1 MLMSLLFQVEV
12 FLLIMAI
19 FVMIRAILRILTVFT
34 LKRGR
39 LIESEN
45 ELTVFSLS
53 LAYIIMILICG
64 LV

>member
-1 MLMSLLFQVEV
+1 MSLLFQFEV

-19 FVMIRAILRILTVFT
+19 FVMIRASLRILTVFT

-45 ELTVFSLS
+45 ELTIFSLS

>member
-19 FVMIRAILRILTVFT
+19 FVMIRASLRILTVFT

>member
-1 MLMSLLFQVEV
+1 MSLLFQVEV

-19 FVMIRAILRILTVFT
+19 FVMIRASLRILTVFT

>member
-1 MLMSLLFQVEV
+1 MSLLFQVEV

-19 FVMIRAILRILTVFT
+19 LVIIRASLRILTVFT

-45 ELTVFSLS
+45 ELTIFSLS

-64 LV
+64 LI

>member
-19 FVMIRAILRILTVFT
+19 FVMIRASLRILTVFT

-64 LV
+64 LI

>member
-1 MLMSLLFQVEV
+1 MSLLFQFEV

-19 FVMIRAILRILTVFT
+19 FVMIMASLRILTVFT

-45 ELTVFSLS
+45 ELTIFSLS